1 MVDKK
6 VNVVESK
13 FKFMLGTLA
22 FLRSNSSFIGEPF
35 KDKFEGLVLS
45 DAATES
51 NFIRSNGVF
60 TAVRLIIKLYYKQ
73 ISNIL

>member
-13 FKFMLGTLA
+13 FKFLMGKWFETSYL
-22 FLRSNSSFIGEPF
+22 FLGEPF
-35 KDKFEGLVLS
+35 KDKFEGLILS

-51 NFIRSNGVF
+51 NFIKSNGVF
-60 TAVRLIIKLYYKQ
+60 TAV
-73 ISNIL
+73 SNILS